1 MFSPTHCYT
10 ALLVHTKTQ
19 LWREI
24 FFFFFFLIEN
34 ATYQRLIASSLTS
47 ILRQWAPGH
56 RDEDNSWWYRF
67 SHWRILQGCTVDCEK
82 AQRSSTCHSLNW
94 GGRTPRFVFLSSI
107 KSLALRNRIYGMNG
121 AQLRHFIHK
130 TSSIASIVALFT
142 KFCGPPC
149 SILAVAAPNQSGTL
163 TANLKKI
170 FVKWEFSDRSCEKIG
185 TYFRSGCSY
194 SAFSKCCGILL
205 QFRGS
210 PTYQH
215 IVTCA
220 ITAQRYVAWN
230 VISPTQTPAAS
241 EVQKKLFSHSPLA
254 LIARQKSS
262 IVGPPTSCQDW
273 HRCQVRCRHSA
284 IAGNIKWKPVHGSAS
299 IDHDHRWCSNK
310 RSSSPQPGSGYA
322 GDDQMDKGCCV
333 TAKKAPLFWPYT
345 TPLAGYIYSFSH
357 THDQGHLCWP
367 GCLYDV

>member
-1 MFSPTHCYT
+1 MKIIHGDTG
-10 ALLVHTKTQ
+10 
-19 LWREI
+19 
-24 FFFFFFLIEN
+24 
-34 ATYQRLIASSLTS
+34 SLTEEFFKGVPSTVKKRKDQALVTVS
-47 ILRQWAPGH
+47 IEEVAHLASCFFRLSNLLLCGIGYMAWT
-56 RDEDNSWWYRF
+56 E
-67 SHWRILQGCTVDCEK
+67 
-82 AQRSSTCHSLNW
+82 LNC
-94 GGRTPRFVFLSSI
+94 VI
-107 KSLALRNRIYGMNG
+107 
-121 AQLRHFIHK
+121 
-130 TSSIASIVALFT
+130 LFT
-142 KFCGPPC
+142 KRRRSLASLHC
-149 SILAVAAPNQSGTL
+149 SPNFVVHRVLSLRSLLQINPALWQQTW
-163 TANLKKI
+163 KKSS
-170 FVKWEFSDRSCEKIG
+170 WNESFSDRSCEKIG